1 MAGEF
6 LAKGR
11 PLLVEGHLR
20 FKTWENEGGAK
31 RSKLDVVV
39 DRLHLLPRNG
49 GNDSNG
55 GGNGAGDFDGT
66 IPEDS
71 GDIPF

>member
-20 FKTWENEGGAK
+20 FKTWETEGGAK

-49 GNDSNG
+49 SNG
-55 GGNGAGDFDGT
+55 D
-66 IPEDS
+66 
-71 GDIPF
+71 